1 MFSPKIKMNPVWY
14 QLLKED
20 GTPMGSDMVRLPADS
35 FIADFRDAVKA
46 KNPTKLAHCDASD
59 LVVYENKTAYES
71 KETHLEEDA
80 AVSGLG
86 QSKKNAMVVVVPN
99 PKLQGITVGVNGRNS
114 NGFGYF

>member
-1 MFSPKIKMNPVWY
+1 
-14 QLLKED
+14 
-20 GTPMGSDMVRLPADS
+20 MGSDKVKLPSDS
-35 FIADFRDAVKA
+35 DIADFRDAVKG
-46 KNPTKLAHCDASD
+46 KNADGLLKGISPAELT
-59 LVVYENKTAYES
+59 VYENKTAYES